1 MAKKKKKLQKDDLDA
16 IDTIADDMSHYED
29 VKLDDDKVT
38 VEDVDTLSEE
48 EIQKASEN
56 KEKNTTDEETV
67 DIDKFLTLDEEFK
80 LIMESKVQKAE
91 EKAKEAEDKFLRTHA
106 DFENIKKR
114 LEREKYSAIDYAS
127 EKFAKDLLAP
137 IDAMQMAILSANA
150 DISAEDLV
158 EKLKEG
164 IELTVKAFNTAFEKH
179 DITEVEYDEFN
190 PDFHNAVM
198 KVDSDDVES
207 GQIVMVMQK
216 GYKFKDRLLRE
227 AMVSVAN

>member
-1 MAKKKKKLQKDDLDA
+1 
-16 IDTIADDMSHYED
+16 MSTE
-29 VKLDDDKVT
+29 
-38 VEDVDTLSEE
+38 
-48 EIQKASEN
+48 EN
-56 KEKNTTDEETV
+56 KENIETETVEEVENVEVEEISKTEVTDEE
-67 DIDKFLTLDEEFK
+67 KFASLDEEFK
-80 LIMESKVQKAE
+80 AKMEAKVADAE
-91 EKAKEAEDKFLRTHA
+91 ARAKEAEDKFLRTHA

-114 LEREKYSAIDYAS
+114 LEKEKYNAIDYAS

-137 IDAMQMAILSANA
+137 IDAMQMAMLSANG
-150 DISAEDLV
+150 DIEAEVLV

-164 IELTVKAFNTAFEKH
+164 FELTVKAFNKAFEKH

-190 PDFHNAVM
+190 PDYHNAVM
-198 KVDSDDVES
+198 QADSETVDS